1 MNDEI
6 DLIDKMRRL
15 ASALPH
21 EANPRIEQRVSA
33 AFRAR
38 HPRKAPIWLYAAAAC
53 VLLLLALSFIYTR
66 RNTPPRADFIYNAS
80 GFVALPYSQSG
91 VPVESLVVI
100 RVAVTPSQ
108 LSSMG
113 VAVPAAAST
122 ARVKADVLVGQD
134 GVARAVRLVQ

>member
-1 MNDEI
+1 MNEDI

-15 ASALPH
+15 ASALPR
-21 EANPRIEQRVSA
+21 EASPRVEQRLSA
-33 AFRAR
+33 AFRTR
-38 HPRKAPIWLYAAAAC
+38 HPRKGPSWIYAAAAC
-53 VLLLLALSFIYTR
+53 VLLLLGLSLIYKR
-66 RNTPPRADFIYNAS
+66 QSVRPADFVYNAS

-113 VAVPAAAST
+113 VAVPAVASS

-134 GVARAVRLVQ
+134 GVARAVRLVE

>member
-1 MNDEI
+1 MKEDMELNDR
-6 DLIDKMRRL
+6 LRRL
-15 ASALPH
+15 SSVLPREAS
-21 EANPRIEQRVSA
+21 PRVEQRLST

-38 HPRKAPIWLYAAAAC
+38 YPRRAPVWIYAAAAC
-53 VLLLLALSFIYTR
+53 ALLLLGLRFVHQR
-66 RNTPPRADFIYNAS
+66 RPAPAPAGFVYNAS
-80 GFVALPYSQSG
+80 GFIALPYAQSG

-122 ARVKADVLVGQD
+122 ARVEADFLAGQD
-134 GVARAVRLVQ
+134 GVARAVRLVE